1 VTKYQRATRRCTIG
15 ASIAIVLC
23 VASAGCSTPDQQILP
38 MTVKG
43 TEFTTTWRDVADGT
57 DLLGVAV
64 LFSEGT
70 GASDET
76 LKEELHHS
84 ALATVTVSTDNAID
98 PADVQG
104 VLAEIEKKAGARPV
118 CVIGFG
124 DAGTPIWS
132 ALSNADASIIAAVLV
147 AAPLPSAAI
156 DYASF
161 NQVSVRGIYAEN
173 SDAYD
178 NDFRINHESMQAVNT
193 PHDFLVFGGDSGDRF
208 FDPSSS
214 GFDGATAAAAVD
226 GVADWC
232 EARITLGRVETVE
245 HPH

>member
-1 VTKYQRATRRCTIG
+1 MTKQQRATRRCTIG
-15 ASIAIVLC
+15 ASLAIVLC

-38 MTVKG
+38 VTVNG

-64 LFSEGT
+64 LFSEGI

-76 LKEELHHS
+76 LKEELHRS
-84 ALATVTVSTDNAID
+84 GLATVTVSTDNAVD

-104 VLAEIEKKAGARPV
+104 VLAQIEKKAVGRPV
-118 CVIGFG
+118 CVVGVG

-132 ALSNADASIIAAVLV
+132 ALSNADASISAAVLV
-147 AAPLPSAAI
+147 AASLPSAAV

-161 NQVSVRGIYAEN
+161 NQISVRGIYAEN

-178 NDFRINHESMQAVNT
+178 NDFQINHESMQAVNT
-193 PHDFLVFGGDSGDRF
+193 PHDFLIFGGDSGDRF

-214 GFDGATAAAAVD
+214 GFHGPTVTAAVD
-226 GVADWC
+226 GIADWC
-232 EARITLGRVETVE
+232 AARITLGRVETAE
-245 HPH
+245 HSH